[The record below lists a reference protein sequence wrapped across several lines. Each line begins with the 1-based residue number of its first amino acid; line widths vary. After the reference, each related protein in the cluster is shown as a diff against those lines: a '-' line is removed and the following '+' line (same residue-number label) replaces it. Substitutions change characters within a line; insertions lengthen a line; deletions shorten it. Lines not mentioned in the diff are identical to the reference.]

1 MQKKYF
7 KIEDSIYY
15 TDMVLQ
21 AIEDFK
27 EVSNISLDNGQISIE
42 GETLEDVEEIFNE
55 LMNYVIG
62 LYNQSI

>member
-27 EVSNISLDNGQISIE
+27 EVSNISLDNWQISIE

-55 LMNYVIG
+55 LMNYVIW